1 MSSAKKKSQSGS
13 RDVSSHVKP
22 SDKKVDYETILEQM
36 ELRERALAATEE
48 GITIADARQPDFPI
62 IYANPGFERLT
73 GYSVTG
79 ILGQNCRFL
88 QGPGTDQSTVDKIR
102 QALRLQ
108 KPVTVE
114 LLNYRKDG
122 TTFWNRLSITPIAD
136 QNQTVTHYI
145 GVQSDITER
154 VEAERAL
161 KQAKNELQ
169 SINKRMQTDLDR
181 AAQVQQSLLPV
192 RLPQYPG
199 VQFAWNFVP
208 STELAGDTLNV
219 FPVGSDR
226 FALYV
231 LDVSGH
237 GLPAALL
244 SVTLSRYLSPRQY
257 KDPVQQDPAWSQ
269 PIDVIDRLNK
279 QFPMDEDTNQ
289 YFTIVYGVLDLH
301 ERVFRY
307 VSAGHPPPLQIRS
320 DGTTL
325 LGLTTGLPI
334 GVFPEAT
341 FEEAVM
347 QLDSRD
353 RVVLYTDGILEAEN
367 SQEEEFGQDRLV
379 RTLRDHCQE
388 SVQTELDSVVDEVR
402 RWTGKSSLADDVS
415 LLSFFI
421 E

>member
-1 MSSAKKKSQSGS
+1 MSSEKKKSQPDSQDASSRAGS
-13 RDVSSHVKP
+13 
-22 SDKKVDYETILEQM
+22 SDSKAEYETIVEQM

-73 GYSVTG
+73 GYSVAG

-88 QGPGTDQSTVDKIR
+88 QGPETDQSTVDKIR
-102 QALRLQ
+102 DALRLE

-114 LLNYRKDG
+114 LLNYRMDG
-122 TTFWNRLSITPIAD
+122 TTFWNRLSITPIVD
-136 QNQTVTHYI
+136 HNQTVTHYI

-161 KQAKNELQ
+161 ERAKNELQ
-169 SINKRMQTDLDR
+169 NINKRMKTDLDR
-181 AAQVQQSLLPV
+181 AARVQHSLLPV
-192 RLPQYPG
+192 RLPQHPA

-219 FPVGSDR
+219 FPVGPDR

-257 KDPVQQDPAWSQ
+257 KDPVQRDPVWSQ
-269 PIDVIDRLNK
+269 PVDVIDRLNR

-289 YFTIVYGVLDLH
+289 YFTIVYGVLDVQ

-307 VSAGHPPPLQIRS
+307 VSAGHPPPLQIRP

-325 LGLTTGLPI
+325 PGLTTGLPI

-347 QLDSRD
+347 NLDSRD
-353 RVVLYTDGILEAEN
+353 RVILYTDGILEAEN

-379 RTLRDHCQE
+379 GTLQDHCQE
-388 SVQTELDSVVDEVR
+388 SVQTGLDFVVDEVR
-402 RWTGKSSLADDVS
+402 RWAGKHSLADDVS